1 MILRQAR
8 VRGPSSPASRES
20 GDATRW
26 LGAEAGVTLPP
37 PHDPSRLRIAD
48 WRRRLRRVFG
58 LRPLAL
64 ALGAVMTVWGL
75 AGAGWIEAK
84 AIVAQALL
92 RHAWVRSQETRT
104 PARPWPWADTWPVAR
119 LTVPRLDVDQI
130 VLSGASGRTLA
141 FGPALSPAGAAP
153 GAPGSAVIS
162 GHRDT
167 HFAFLRELGVGDRI
181 WLEAPDGRHAYLVE
195 HASVVDAREARL
207 PVGGDDALL
216 ALVTCWPF
224 DSVVPGGPLR
234 YLVTA
239 RLEASTSPTL

>member
-1 MILRQAR
+1 MSA
-8 VRGPSSPASRES
+8 VATPAS
-20 GDATRW
+20 GGAVPVTRS
-26 LGAEAGVTLPP
+26 LGGHRPGLDPAIATLPP
-37 PHDPSRLRIAD
+37 SQHPLRLRIAD
-48 WRRRLRRVFG
+48 WRRRLRRVLG
-58 LRPLAL
+58 VRPLAM
-64 ALGAVMTVWGL
+64 ALGATMALWGL

-84 AIVAQALL
+84 AIVAQVLL
-92 RHAWVRSQETRT
+92 RQAWARSVEAHA

-130 VLSGASGRTLA
+130 VLAGASGRTLA

-153 GAPGSAVIS
+153 GATGSAVIS

-181 WLEAPDGRHAYLVE
+181 WVEAADGRHAYVVE
-195 HASVVDAREARL
+195 SAAVVDAHKARL
-207 PVGGDDALL
+207 PIGGEESLL

-224 DSVVPGGPLR
+224 DAVVPGGPLR

-239 RLEASTSPTL
+239 RLEASTAVAL